1 MIDIRYNNLYY
12 NTESSIAPH
21 CFKTCLEV
29 TDTSV
34 GGLFLYLHLDLNLVI
49 IVQDDKWRDDM
60 RFESKDFKKQV
71 ELLNERGMKFKD
83 AVRAESTL
91 QYISYYKIKE
101 FSEPYVIQSDE
112 GIKYENIYFEDVIS
126 RYYRD
131 KNLRLHILHA
141 IEDIEVALQTQI
153 AFNLGKNTGEYG
165 YLRANNWADIQNFPR
180 RYVTKTQDKIIERIE
195 YQIKIAKDNPMS
207 YRELINKL
215 DEGQNPD
222 YPPVWLAVNL
232 LMFGNLVYML
242 EIMSRRN
249 KEPIADYFNC
259 SMNELYDWMKM
270 LNLVRNVSAHNS
282 NFIDMH
288 FISRVPIRQEWK
300 EILYL
305 SEEDENI
312 ITDRIAVPILLIVYF
327 MKQINPS
334 YRLGKI
340 KGVLENLIPTDEN
353 AQYYGFRDK
362 NAVRKLFRR
371 NI

>member
-1 MIDIRYNNLYY
+1 M
-12 NTESSIAPH
+12 
-21 CFKTCLEV
+21 
-29 TDTSV
+29 
-34 GGLFLYLHLDLNLVI
+34 G
-49 IVQDDKWRDDM
+49 
-60 RFESKDFKKQV
+60 FESKDFSKQV
-71 ELLNERGMKFKD
+71 ELLGKRGMKFKD

-101 FSEPYVIQSDE
+101 FSEPYAIQTDE
-112 GIKYENIYFEDVIS
+112 DIKYEDIYFEDVIS

-153 AFNLGKNTGEYG
+153 AFNLGTNTGEYG

-180 RYVTKTQDKIIERIE
+180 EYVTKTQDKIVDRIE
-195 YQIKIAKDNPMS
+195 YQVKIAKENPKS
-207 YRELINKL
+207 YHELINKL
-215 DEGQNPD
+215 NDGQNSN

-288 FISRVPIRQEWK
+288 FVSRVPIRQDWK
-300 EILYL
+300 EILYV

-312 ITDRIAVPILLIVYF
+312 VTDRIAVPILLILYF

-334 YRLGKI
+334 YHIRKI
-340 KGVLENLIPTDEN
+340 KGILEKLIYTDID
-353 AQYYGFRDK
+353 AQYYGFK
-362 NAVRKLFRR
+362 NKKAMRQLFKKEL
-371 NI
+371 IKI